1 MSGVWFIPEPGC
13 VGMLYWF
20 SVCNGV
26 RLELGLSSLYHG
38 FYGSPW
44 NKAALWTE
52 TCPVA
57 AGVET
62 QFAVGSCTLCVCWGG
77 GYRCDAKWWGR
88 NDGKWDREEMLVG
101 RSFLGYITVLFSRER
116 IRTSKAGSTVI
127 RAFDVDLN
135 SSSYVRFISLSQPP
149 IIFQPPDPFF
159 CIWVEI
165 LMAMHSS
172 PLPLCLVF
180 LSYEL
185 HKMCFCYCLF
195 SLFRWLF
202 FFKQWFPFPSCTGWI
217 ISTAYVES
225 LLMVDVNC
233 FLCYSSKR
241 KMEWITHT
249 CICKGLT

>member
-1 MSGVWFIPEPGC
+1 M
-13 VGMLYWF
+13 
-20 SVCNGV
+20 
-26 RLELGLSSLYHG
+26 GLSSLYHG

-149 IIFQPPDPFF
+149 IIFQPPEPFF

-195 SLFRWLF
+195 SLFR
-202 FFKQWFPFPSCTGWI
+202 
-217 ISTAYVES
+217 
-225 LLMVDVNC
+225 
-233 FLCYSSKR
+233 
-241 KMEWITHT
+241 
-249 CICKGLT
+249 